1 MISGML
7 WDAYGKSGCMKWI
20 ALEPMDKAGA
30 AFMKLIPLRFI
41 EGLRNRLAPLHGV
54 EWNRQDG
61 WYMPKDAGNWKLLQ
75 EIFGRDAIEV
85 RINAKPGHLSNHQ
98 TTVTVQQT
106 PSQLL
111 ALSKT
116 WEKLVIKR
124 YSMSTMRAYRSC
136 LELFFAHYADRNPDS
151 LGEEDTKAYLMD
163 GIHRKGWRESTQ
175 NSHVNAIKFYYE
187 KVLGRSRMVY
197 DVRARKAETLPGV
210 FSQEEVGRLFKA
222 VTNLKHRSILMTIY
236 SAGLRVS
243 EVVNLRKADILLDRG
258 QIFIRSG
265 KGKKDRYTVLSDKLK
280 PLLAEYMKD
289 YKPSYWLFEGQD
301 HGQYSV
307 RSVQQILREAVD
319 KSGVNPY
326 ATVHTLRHSFATHLL
341 ENGTDL
347 RYIQELLGHN
357 NPKTTQIYTHITKR
371 GLDKIRSPLDF
382 L

>member
-1 MISGML
+1 
-7 WDAYGKSGCMKWI
+7 MKWI
-20 ALEPMDKAGA
+20 ALEPMEKDGQ
-30 AFMKLIPLRFI
+30 AFMRLIPLRFI
-41 EGLRNRLAPLHGV
+41 EGLRNRLSPLHGV

-61 WYMPKDAGNWKLLQ
+61 WFMPKDAGNWKLLQ
-75 EIFGRDAIEV
+75 EIFGRDGIAISTKT
-85 RINAKPGHLSNHQ
+85 KPGTIREQRSALP
-98 TTVTVQQT
+98 VQQT
-106 PSQLL
+106 PAQMF

-136 LELFFAHYADRNPDS
+136 LELFFAHYPDRDPDS
-151 LGEEDTKAYLMD
+151 LGEEEVKAYLLD
-163 GIHRKGWRESTQ
+163 GINRKGWRESTQ

-197 DVRARKAETLPGV
+197 DIRARKAESLPGV

-243 EVVNLRKADILLDRG
+243 EVVNLRKADILTDRG
-258 QIFIRSG
+258 QLFIRSG
-265 KGKKDRYTVLSDKLK
+265 KGKKDRYTLLSEKLK
-280 PLLAEYMKD
+280 PLLEEYLKE

-307 RSVQQILREAVD
+307 RSVQQILRDAVRV
-319 KSGVNPY
+319 SGVNPY

>member
-1 MISGML
+1 MN
-7 WDAYGKSGCMKWI
+7 WI
-20 ALEPMDKAGA
+20 ALEPMDKDG
-30 AFMKLIPLRFI
+30 MVYMRLVPLRYI
-41 EGLRNRLAPLHGV
+41 EGLRARLLPLHGL
-54 EWNRQDG
+54 EWNRQEG
-61 WYMPKDAGNWKLLQ
+61 WHMPKDAGNWKLLQ
-75 EIFGRDAIEV
+75 DIFGRDGIDIRGGKKSNSTHGQRTAIS
-85 RINAKPGHLSNHQ
+85 I
-98 TTVTVQQT
+98 QQT
-106 PSQLL
+106 PLQML
-111 ALSKT
+111 ALTKT

-136 LELFFAHYADRNPDS
+136 LELFFAHFSDKDPADI
-151 LGEEDTKAYLMD
+151 GEEEIKGYLMD
-163 GIHRKGWRESTQ
+163 GISRKGWRESTQ

-197 DVRARKAETLPGV
+197 DIRARKAETLPGV
-210 FSQEEVGRLFKA
+210 FSQDEVGRLFKA

-243 EVVNLRKADILLDRG
+243 EVVNLRKADLLTGRG

-265 KGKKDRYTVLSDKLK
+265 KGKKDRYTLLSEKLK
-280 PLLAEYMKD
+280 PLLEEYVKA

-307 RSVQQILREAVD
+307 RSVQQLFRDAVQL
-319 KSGVNPY
+319 SGVNPY

-347 RYIQELLGHN
+347 RYIQELLGHS